1 MSSESYMFNS
11 LQELIEQHKI
21 NGLAL
26 TDYENEIR
34 ALYLEN
40 TTPWVIGYSGGKD
53 STVVLELVYQTLLN
67 IAPQKRHKSV
77 FVVCSDTLVETP
89 VVVNWIKQT
98 LEEVNQRAKLDG
110 LPLTAHQVTPRIDKT
125 FWVNLLGKGYPA
137 PTPMFRWCTENMKIN
152 PVSEFIKDKV
162 SKYGEVI
169 VILGARKEESSTRAQ
184 VIARHRI
191 EGSRLNK
198 HNNLPNAFVYTPIED
213 WTADDVW
220 LFLMGAQ
227 TPWGTS
233 NRTLFELYKD
243 SNQGECP
250 LVIDTSTPSC
260 GNSRFGCWTCT
271 VVTKDKAMESL
282 IESGET
288 WMQRLSDFRNML
300 TLSNDEE
307 KRHELRSYK
316 RRTGKITFYSD
327 NRINQNEQKQE
338 QFVRGPLLM
347 DIRKAWLKEL
357 LTIEKGLKGTPNEI
371 ELITRPEL
379 HQIRQEW
386 LNDPNQPDWSDAL
399 PQIYREVYGSDLE
412 WVENDSGAFTAADA
426 ELLEELAEKYSTSPH
441 LIMKLLDLELSMDS
455 LSHRSG
461 IFKKIASILKRDWD
475 ELENIVAEREKIQ
488 DRTEYKRMTRS
499 LIRSEGNKEQG
510 KHRNI
515 FDEVSDRLSREQDH
529 YTRKLIDLEELH
541 S

>member
-1 MSSESYMFNS
+1 MSNESYLFQN
-11 LQELIEQHKI
+11 LQELINNQSI

-26 TDYENEIR
+26 AEYLSEITS
-34 ALYLEN
+34 LYLEN
-40 TTPWVIGYSGGKD
+40 STPWVIGYSGGKD
-53 STVVLELVYQTLLN
+53 STVVLELVYQALLN
-67 IAPQKRHKSV
+67 LSPEKRHKPV

-89 VVVNWIKQT
+89 VVVSLIKET
-98 LEEVNQRAKLDG
+98 LDTVNERAKVDD
-110 LPLTAHQVTPRIDKT
+110 LPLTAHQVTPRTDKT

-162 SKYGEVI
+162 STYGEVI

-220 LFLMGAQ
+220 MLLMGAQ

-233 NRTLFELYKD
+233 NRKLFELYKD

-250 LVIDTSTPSC
+250 LVIDKSTPSC

-282 IESGET
+282 IQSGEK
-288 WMQRLSDFRNML
+288 WMQRLADFRNTL
-300 TLSNDEE
+300 TLSNDEV
-307 KRHELRSYK
+307 KRHELRNFK
-316 RRTGKITFYSD
+316 RRSGRVTFYSD
-327 NRINQNEQKQE
+327 NRITENEERQE
-338 QFVRGPLLM
+338 QFVRGPLIM
-347 DIRKAWLKEL
+347 DVRKAWLKEL
-357 LTIEKGLKGTPNEI
+357 LTIEKGLKDTPNEMV
-371 ELITRPEL
+371 LITEPEL

-386 LNDPNQPDWSDAL
+386 LHDPNEPDWQDSL
-399 PQIYREVYGSDLE
+399 PRLYRDVYGTDLA
-412 WVENDSGAFTAADA
+412 WVENDAGAFTAPDE
-426 ELLEELAEKYSTSPH
+426 ELLNALSVKYKTSPH
-441 LIMKLLDLELSMDS
+441 LIMKLLDLELSMDG

-461 IFKKIASILKRDWD
+461 IFKKIESILKQDWD
-475 ELENIVAEREKIQ
+475 DLEEIVAKRERLLDQ
-488 DRTEYKRMTRS
+488 SEYKKLTRS
-499 LIRSEGNKEQG
+499 LIQTEGSLNQG
-510 KHRNI
+510 KHKNI
-515 FDEVSDRLSREQDH
+515 FDEVSDRLSRESDYFAH
-529 YTRKLIDLEELH
+529 KLKEVEEEL